1 MAVAVYGYF
10 TYFYEPVTSAIAQ
23 LQTDNNT
30 LETEYAARQALIQR
44 KPDLVDEFNEVNRA
58 VYVYKNQ
65 YFKTSDQ
72 EHFIKTLELDLLN
85 DNELDITNL
94 SFTETQPSIEFIS
107 EEESSVEFKSSTVS
121 FPFKGSYKRL
131 IELIN
136 RIEKYENIIRINN
149 FNISYV
155 DLTTDLSSNTDEDE
169 ILYQGNMDIEFF
181 IIPQDYE
188 YVWSN
193 KLPEYSMAESYVD
206 GLFNYDDGYLGIPP
220 FMVKE
225 KPVVEPNN
233 PFTPQYP
240 SGGDSN
246 QGTLRPDNGE
256 IIYPDP
262 DETTNGN
269 QGNGLEYATYIVK
282 PGDTIF
288 DISMIY
294 YDSPN
299 YVQEIMALNN
309 ISNPRKLRSG
319 STILLPLGK

>member
-1 MAVAVYGYF
+1 
-10 TYFYEPVTSAIAQ
+10 
-23 LQTDNNT
+23 
-30 LETEYAARQALIQR
+30 
-44 KPDLVDEFNEVNRA
+44 
-58 VYVYKNQ
+58 
-65 YFKTSDQ
+65 
-72 EHFIKTLELDLLN
+72 
-85 DNELDITNL
+85 
-94 SFTETQPSIEFIS
+94 
-107 EEESSVEFKSSTVS
+107 
-121 FPFKGSYKRL
+121 
-131 IELIN
+131 
-136 RIEKYENIIRINN
+136 
-149 FNISYV
+149 
-155 DLTTDLSSNTDEDE
+155 
-169 ILYQGNMDIEFF
+169 MDIEFF

-225 KPVVEPNN
+225 EPVIVPNN

-240 SGGDSN
+240 SGGDFN
-246 QGTLRPDNGE
+246 QGTLTPDSGDTTN
-256 IIYPDP
+256 PDQ

-269 QGNGLEYATYIVK
+269 PGNGLEYATYIVK

-288 DISMIY
+288 DISMVY

-299 YVQEIMALNN
+299 YVDEIMALNN